1 MIRYIAKHKKTNKS
15 LLPGNYA
22 SPANVIKAVKVAGF
36 SLGDLLIQTFQEMEV
51 EGADGRNTSRGK
63 QFSSRKNKNHSR

>member
-1 MIRYIAKHKKTNKS
+1 MIRYIAKSKKTSKS

-22 SPANVIKAVKVAGF
+22 TPANLIKAVKTAGF
-36 SLGDLLIQTFQEMEV
+36 NLKDLTIQTFQEMEV
-51 EGADGRNTSRGK
+51 EGSDGKNTARGK

>member
-1 MIRYIAKHKKTNKS
+1 MIRYIAKHNKTNKS

-22 SPANVIKAVKVAGF
+22 TPANLIKAVKTAGF
-36 SLGDLLIQTFQEMEV
+36 SLKDLTIQTFQEMEV

-63 QFSSRKNKNHSR
+63 QFSSRKNKNHTR

>member
-1 MIRYIAKHKKTNKS
+1 MIRYIAKSKKTNKS

-22 SPANVIKAVKVAGF
+22 NPANVIKAVKAAGL
-36 SLGDLLIQTFQEMEV
+36 SLQELKIGTFEKMDV

-63 QFSSRKNKNHSR
+63 QFQSRKNRNYSR

>member
-1 MIRYIAKHKKTNKS
+1 MIRYIAKSKKTSKS

-22 SPANVIKAVKVAGF
+22 TPANLIKAVKAAGYG
-36 SLGDLLIQTFQEMEV
+36 LQDLTIQTFQEMEL

-63 QFSSRKNKNHSR
+63 KFASRKNKNTSR

>member
-1 MIRYIAKHKKTNKS
+1 MIRYIAKSKKTSKS

-22 SPANVIKAVKVAGF
+22 TPANLIKAVKAAGYG
-36 SLGDLLIQTFQEMEV
+36 LQDLTIQTFQEMEL

-63 QFSSRKNKNHSR
+63 QFSSRKNKNHTR

>member
-22 SPANVIKAVKVAGF
+22 SPANVIKAVKAAGF

>member
-22 SPANVIKAVKVAGF
+22 SSANVIKAVKAAGF

-63 QFSSRKNKNHSR
+63 QFSSRKNKNYSR

>member
-22 SPANVIKAVKVAGF
+22 SPANVIKAVKAAGF

-51 EGADGRNTSRGK
+51 ESADGRNTSRGK
-63 QFSSRKNKNHSR
+63 QFSSRKNKNYSR

>member
-1 MIRYIAKHKKTNKS
+1 MIKDIAKSKKTNKS

-22 SPANVIKAVKVAGF
+22 TPANVIKAVKAAGF
-36 SLGDLLIQTFQEMEV
+36 SLQELTIGTFEKMDI
-51 EGADGRNTSRGK
+51 EGADGKNTARGK

>member
-1 MIRYIAKHKKTNKS
+1 MIRYIAKSKTTNKS

-22 SPANVIKAVKVAGF
+22 TPANLIKAVKAAGF
-36 SLGDLLIQTFQEMEV
+36 SLKDLTIQTFQEMEV

>member
-1 MIRYIAKHKKTNKS
+1 MIRYIAKHNKTNKS

-22 SPANVIKAVKVAGF
+22 TPANLIKAVKIAGF
-36 SLGDLLIQTFQEMEV
+36 SLKDLTIQTFQEMEV

-63 QFSSRKNKNHSR
+63 QFSSRKNKNYLR

>member
-1 MIRYIAKHKKTNKS
+1 MIRYIAKSNKTNKS

-22 SPANVIKAVKVAGF
+22 TPANLIKAVKTAGF
-36 SLGDLLIQTFQEMEV
+36 SLKDLTIQTFQEMEV

-63 QFSSRKNKNHSR
+63 SFKQRKLRKNRK

>member
-1 MIRYIAKHKKTNKS
+1 MIRYIAKHNKTNKS

-22 SPANVIKAVKVAGF
+22 TPVNLIKAVKTAGF
-36 SLGDLLIQTFQEMEV
+36 SLKDLTIQTFQEMEV

-63 QFSSRKNKNHSR
+63 QFSSRKNKNYSR